1 MSSSVLSVDVQIE
14 RGCVFPPDVCLRVDS
29 QVWAESRRTHQLLQH
44 RGPMSALLRSRF
56 KRATLLLSLAGW
68 LSACHTW
75 VPLAPLDQGLRE
87 QSAMQIDERERLR
100 LYLRDGR
107 VVEGQV
113 VELGADTV
121 SVGSDSDHYLLVP
134 LANVMGARVLRPDSR
149 KTVVTIVGIAA
160 TTAGVVIAVVANKDT
175 EEVY

>member
-1 MSSSVLSVDVQIE
+1 
-14 RGCVFPPDVCLRVDS
+14 
-29 QVWAESRRTHQLLQH
+29 
-44 RGPMSALLRSRF
+44 
-56 KRATLLLSLAGW
+56 
-68 LSACHTW
+68 
-75 VPLAPLDQGLRE
+75 
-87 QSAMQIDERERLR
+87 MQIDERERLR

-160 TTAGVVIAVVANKDT
+160 STAGVVIAAVANKDT